1 MLHLLVILAIQPPLS
16 KLAMEVAAS
25 SPQSSTPSS
34 QSSPQPRETILQT
47 APSGWS
53 LYSTYCLGC
62 HSPGGSSPL
71 RMDTRA
77 AIARKAPTIAT
88 VLREHFMPPWLPTG
102 GGPFHHARMTDTERA
117 ALTAWATAGAT
128 DAPLTAP
135 EVTAVQASSGSPNSP
150 TSPGS
155 SAPPAPPTPPTA
167 PTSSQTSRPITTIP
181 IATGWTI
188 PADGIHMRTFAV
200 HSPALPERVHA
211 VRMTRSSA
219 AVERAMVSVDPSGNV
234 LRLDD
239 IDPGDGAH
247 TRGDGPVSSAGSFA
261 MLGADS
267 VWELPDQWS
276 IRPGPA
282 DLVVELHATGR
293 GVETPAVVQLSFDA
307 GAPADRLAEVFA
319 AGPLGAVRIERTD
332 RSIRTESAPLV
343 VDVEAGVLGL
353 RTDERCTSVRICA
366 VAPDGTERV
375 LLDIPAY
382 REGLDRS
389 YRFATP
395 ITLVRG
401 TNIRIDTVHSD
412 EVAANQ
418 SKPMAI
424 LWCARA
430 GIANAA
436 ERTTASLTPLEPI
449 APADLAGTASTD
461 GLTWFD
467 AVSAC
472 NARSAHD
479 GLTAAY
485 RMEHTQRAEGH
496 IVRAQVT
503 RIDGNGWRLPQASQV
518 IRDPK
523 APADQW
529 LWTEDPDG
537 LSAFTLVSPC
547 DLRRDALPP
556 SSRISGVLAAI
567 TRPVVAKPAK

>member
-1 MLHLLVILAIQPPLS
+1 MLHLSAILAAHAVLAHGAMDIATPP
-16 KLAMEVAAS
+16 
-25 SPQSSTPSS
+25 SP
-34 QSSPQPRETILQT
+34 L
-47 APSGWS
+47 PSGWS
-53 LYSTYCLGC
+53 LFSAHCLSC
-62 HSPGGSSPL
+62 HSQGGSSPL
-71 RMDTRA
+71 RLDTRA

-102 GGPFHHARMTDTERA
+102 GGPFYHVSMTDTERVA
-117 ALTAWATAGAT
+117 ITAWATAGAI
-128 DAPLTAP
+128 DAPFTASDA
-135 EVTAVQASSGSPNSP
+135 AVVRAS
-150 TSPGS
+150 
-155 SAPPAPPTPPTA
+155 PAPTEVPVSPVLPPLPQITA
-167 PTSSQTSRPITTIP
+167 STATIAL
-181 IATGWTI
+181 ATGWTI

-200 HSPALPERVHA
+200 HSPALPDRVHA
-211 VRMTRSSA
+211 VHMTRASA
-219 AVERAMVSVDPSGNV
+219 AVERAMVSIDPSGNV
-234 LRLDD
+234 LHLDH
-239 IDPGDGAH
+239 IDPGDGAN

-276 IRPGPA
+276 IRPGLG

-293 GVETPAVVQLSFDA
+293 GAETPAAVQLSFDA
-307 GAPADRLAEVFA
+307 GAPTDRLAEVFA

-353 RTDERCTSVRICA
+353 RTDERCTSVRVCA
-366 VAPDGTERV
+366 VAPDGVERV
-375 LLDIPAY
+375 LLEISTY

-395 ITLVRG
+395 IKLVHG

-412 EVAANQ
+412 EFAANQ
-418 SKPMAI
+418 SKPMVI
-424 LWCARA
+424 LWCARTDL
-430 GIANAA
+430 ANTF
-436 ERTTASLTPLEPI
+436 ERSVASLTPLEPI
-449 APADLAGTASTD
+449 TPGELVNPASVD

-472 NARSAHD
+472 NTRSAHD

-485 RMEHTQRAEGH
+485 RVERTQRADGH

-518 IRDPK
+518 TQDPNR
-523 APADQW
+523 PADQW
-529 LWTEDPDG
+529 LWTEDPSG
-537 LSAFTLVSPC
+537 LSAFTLVAPR

-556 SSRISGVLAAI
+556 SSRISGVLAVN
-567 TRPVVAKPAK
+567 TRPEVAKPAK

>member
-1 MLHLLVILAIQPPLS
+1 MLHLLVILAIQPA
-16 KLAMEVAAS
+16 LAHAATDVATPPSPS
-25 SPQSSTPSS
+25 SPPLS
-34 QSSPQPRETILQT
+34 QSSPQPPEASPQITL
-47 APSGWS
+47 SGWS

-62 HSPGGSSPL
+62 HSQGGSSPL

-102 GGPFHHARMTDTERA
+102 GGPFHHASMTDTERA

-128 DAPLTAP
+128 DAP
-135 EVTAVQASSGSPNSP
+135 
-150 TSPGS
+150 
-155 SAPPAPPTPPTA
+155 PTPPTPA
-167 PTSSQTSRPITTIP
+167 TSPQTSTPTSTIA
-181 IATGWTI
+181 IATGWAI
-188 PADGIHMRTFAV
+188 PADGIHMRTFVV

-211 VRMTRSSA
+211 VHMTRASA

-234 LRLDD
+234 LHLDD

-267 VWELPDQWS
+267 VWELPDHWS
-276 IRPGPA
+276 IRPGPG

-293 GVETPAVVQLSFDA
+293 GVETPAAMQLSFDA
-307 GAPADRLAEVFA
+307 GTSNDRLAEAFA
-319 AGPLGAVRIERTD
+319 AGPLGAVRIERTN

-353 RTDERCTSVRICA
+353 RTDERCTSVRVCA
-366 VAPDGTERV
+366 VAPDGVERV

-395 ITLVRG
+395 IELVRG

-418 SKPMAI
+418 SKPMVI
-424 LWCARA
+424 LWCARVET
-430 GIANAA
+430 ANAA

-449 APADLAGTASTD
+449 APADLPGTASAD

-467 AVSAC
+467 AVAAC
-472 NARSAHD
+472 NTRSAHD

-485 RMEHTQRAEGH
+485 RMEHTQRADGH
-496 IVRAQVT
+496 IVRARVS
-503 RIDGNGWRLPQASQV
+503 RIDGNGWRLPPASQV
-518 IRDPK
+518 TRDPN
-523 APADQW
+523 AAADRW

-537 LSAFTLVSPC
+537 LSAFTLVAPR

-567 TRPVVAKPAK
+567 ARPEVARPAK

>member
-1 MLHLLVILAIQPPLS
+1 MLHLLVILAIQPPLANT
-16 KLAMEVAAS
+16 AMDVAAS
-25 SPQSSTPSS
+25 SPQSSIPSL
-34 QSSPQPRETILQT
+34 QRSPQQGETVVQT

-62 HSPGGSSPL
+62 HSQGGSSPL

-77 AIARKAPTIAT
+77 VIARKAPTIAT
-88 VLREHFMPPWLPTG
+88 VLREHFMPPWLPTS
-102 GGPFHHARMTDTERA
+102 GGPFHHARMTDTERV
-117 ALTAWATAGAT
+117 ALTAWVTAGAT
-128 DAPLTAP
+128 DAPVAP
-135 EVTAVQASSGSPNSP
+135 LEVTAVQASPETTNSP

-155 SAPPAPPTPPTA
+155 SAPPAPPTA
-167 PTSSQTSRPITTIP
+167 PTSPHNSTPTTTIP
-181 IATGWTI
+181 IATGWAI

-211 VRMTRSSA
+211 VRMTRASA
-219 AVERAMVSVDPSGNV
+219 AVERAMVSVDPSGSV
-234 LRLDD
+234 LRLDN
-239 IDPGDGAH
+239 IDPGDGAQ
-247 TRGDGPVSSAGSFA
+247 TRGDGPVSSAGTFA
-261 MLGADS
+261 MLGTDS
-267 VWELPDQWS
+267 VWELPDHWS
-276 IRPGPA
+276 IRPGPG

-293 GVETPAVVQLSFDA
+293 GVERPAAVQLSFDA

-343 VDVEAGVLGL
+343 ADVEAGVLGL
-353 RTDERCTSVRICA
+353 RTDERCTSVRVCA
-366 VAPDGTERV
+366 LAPDGTERV

-395 ITLVRG
+395 IKLVRG
-401 TNIRIDTVHSD
+401 TNIRIDTVHGD
-412 EVAANQ
+412 VLAASQ
-418 SKPMAI
+418 SKPMVI
-424 LWCARA
+424 LWCARTGVADA
-430 GIANAA
+430 GARA
-436 ERTTASLTPLEPI
+436 TASLTSLAPI
-449 APADLAGTASTD
+449 TPADMAGTASTD

-472 NARSAHD
+472 NTRSARD
-479 GLTAAY
+479 GLSAAY
-485 RMEHTQRAEGH
+485 QVEHTQRADGH

-503 RIDGNGWRLPQASQV
+503 RVDGNGWRLPQASQV
-518 IRDPK
+518 TRDPK

>member
-1 MLHLLVILAIQPPLS
+1 MLHLLVILAIQPA
-16 KLAMEVAAS
+16 LADTATDVATPP
-25 SPQSSTPSS
+25 SPPSPPPS
-34 QSSPQPRETILQT
+34 QSSPQLLEASAQT
-47 APSGWS
+47 TPPGWS
-53 LYSTYCLGC
+53 LYSTHCLGC
-62 HSPGGSSPL
+62 HSQGGSSPL

-102 GGPFHHARMTDTERA
+102 GGPFHHASMTDTERA

-128 DAPLTAP
+128 DAPLNAP
-135 EVTAVQASSGSPNSP
+135 EATAVRASSEAPASP
-150 TSPGS
+150 TSPRTS
-155 SAPPAPPTPPTA
+155 TTTA
-167 PTSSQTSRPITTIP
+167 TIA
-181 IATGWTI
+181 IATGWAI
-188 PADGIHMRTFAV
+188 PADGIHMRTFAL

-211 VRMTRSSA
+211 VHMTRASA
-219 AVERAMVSVDPSGNV
+219 AVERAMVSVDPSGHV
-234 LRLDD
+234 LHLDD
-239 IDPGDGAH
+239 VDPGDGAH

-267 VWELPDQWS
+267 VWELPDHWS
-276 IRPGPA
+276 IRPGPG

-293 GVETPAVVQLSFDA
+293 GVETPAAVQLSFDA
-307 GAPADRLAEVFA
+307 GTPTDRLAEVFA

-353 RTDERCTSVRICA
+353 RTDERCTSVRVCA
-366 VAPDGTERV
+366 VAPDGVERV

-395 ITLVRG
+395 IELIRG
-401 TNIRIDTVHSD
+401 TNIRIDTIHSD

-418 SKPMAI
+418 SKPMVI
-424 LWCARA
+424 LWCARV

-449 APADLAGTASTD
+449 APADLAGTASSD
-461 GLTWFD
+461 GFTWFD

-472 NARSAHD
+472 NTRSARD

-485 RMEHTQRAEGH
+485 RMEHTQRTNGH

-518 IRDPK
+518 TRDPN
-523 APADQW
+523 AAADRW
-529 LWTEDPDG
+529 LWTEDPDV
-537 LSAFTLVSPC
+537 LSAFTLVAPR

-567 TRPVVAKPAK
+567 TRPEVAKPAK

>member
-1 MLHLLVILAIQPPLS
+1 MLYLLVILAIQVALAHTALDVATPPSPSSPPL
-16 KLAMEVAAS
+16 
-25 SPQSSTPSS
+25 S
-34 QSSPQPRETILQT
+34 QSSPQPPEASPQRT
-47 APSGWS
+47 PSGWS
-53 LYSTYCLGC
+53 LYSTHCLGC

-102 GGPFHHARMTDTERA
+102 GGPFHHASMTDTERA

-135 EVTAVQASSGSPNSP
+135 EATVSRASPEAP
-150 TSPGS
+150 TSL
-155 SAPPAPPTPPTA
+155 APSAPPTPPIS
-167 PTSSQTSRPITTIP
+167 PTSPQTSTSTSTIA
-181 IATGWTI
+181 IATGWAI
-188 PADGIHMRTFAV
+188 PADGIHMRTFVV

-211 VRMTRSSA
+211 VHMTRASA

-234 LRLDD
+234 LHLDD

-276 IRPGPA
+276 IRPGPG

-293 GVETPAVVQLSFDA
+293 GVETPAAVQLSFDS
-307 GAPADRLAEVFA
+307 GTPTDRLAEVFA

-353 RTDERCTSVRICA
+353 RTDERCTSIRVSA
-366 VAPDGTERV
+366 VAPDGVERV

-395 ITLVRG
+395 IELVRG

-418 SKPMAI
+418 SKPMVI

-436 ERTTASLTPLEPI
+436 ERTAVSLTPLEPI

-472 NARSAHD
+472 NTRSAHD

-485 RMEHTQRAEGH
+485 RMEHTQRADGH

-518 IRDPK
+518 TRDPN
-523 APADQW
+523 AAADRW

-537 LSAFTLVSPC
+537 LSAFTLVDPR

-567 TRPVVAKPAK
+567 TRPEVAKPAK

>member
-1 MLHLLVILAIQPPLS
+1 
-16 KLAMEVAAS
+16 
-25 SPQSSTPSS
+25 
-34 QSSPQPRETILQT
+34 
-47 APSGWS
+47 
-53 LYSTYCLGC
+53 
-62 HSPGGSSPL
+62 
-71 RMDTRA
+71 MDTRA
-77 AIARKAPTIAT
+77 AIARKAPTITT

-102 GGPFHHARMTDTERA
+102 GGPFHHASMTDTERA
-117 ALTAWATAGAT
+117 ALTAWAAAGAT
-128 DAPLTAP
+128 DAPLTAT
-135 EVTAVQASSGSPNSP
+135 EVTVSRASPEAPTSLAPSAPPTSP
-150 TSPGS
+150 TS
-155 SAPPAPPTPPTA
+155 A
-167 PTSSQTSRPITTIP
+167 TSPQTSTSTSTSTIS
-181 IATGWTI
+181 IATSWAV

-211 VRMTRSSA
+211 VHMTRASA

-234 LRLDD
+234 LHLDD

-267 VWELPDQWS
+267 VWELPDHWS
-276 IRPGPA
+276 IRPGTG

-293 GVETPAVVQLSFDA
+293 GVETPAAVQLSFDA
-307 GAPADRLAEVFA
+307 GAPTDRLAEVFA
-319 AGPLGAVRIERTD
+319 VGPLGAVRIERTD

-343 VDVEAGVLGL
+343 VDVEAGVLGM
-353 RTDERCTSVRICA
+353 RTDERCTSVRVCA
-366 VAPDGTERV
+366 VAPDGVERV

-382 REGLDRS
+382 RESLDRS

-395 ITLVRG
+395 IELVRG

-412 EVAANQ
+412 DLAANQ
-418 SKPMAI
+418 SKPMVI

-472 NARSAHD
+472 NFRSAHD

-485 RMEHTQRAEGH
+485 RMEHTQRADGH

-518 IRDPK
+518 TRDPN
-523 APADQW
+523 AAADRW

-537 LSAFTLVSPC
+537 LSAFTLVAPR

-567 TRPVVAKPAK
+567 ARPEVAKPAK

>member
-1 MLHLLVILAIQPPLS
+1 MLHLLAILAAHSVLAPGATDVAAPPVPSSAPSLPSLPSVPPPPL
-16 KLAMEVAAS
+16 AAS
-25 SPQSSTPSS
+25 PQT
-34 QSSPQPRETILQT
+34 TL
-47 APSGWS
+47 SGWPLFS
-53 LYSTYCLGC
+53 AHCLGC
-62 HSPGGSSPL
+62 HSQGGSAPL
-71 RMDTRA
+71 RLDSRA

-102 GGPFHHARMTDTERA
+102 GGPFHHVSMTDIERA
-117 ALTAWATAGAT
+117 ALTAWATAGAI
-128 DAPLTAP
+128 DAPLAAP
-135 EVTAVQASSGSPNSP
+135 EATAVRASSEAPASP
-150 TSPGS
+150 TSPRT
-155 SAPPAPPTPPTA
+155 ATPTA
-167 PTSSQTSRPITTIP
+167 TIA
-181 IATGWTI
+181 IATGWAV

-211 VRMTRSSA
+211 VHMTRASA

-234 LRLDD
+234 LHLDD
-239 IDPGDGAH
+239 VDPGDGAH

-267 VWELPDQWS
+267 VWELPDHWS
-276 IRPGPA
+276 IRPGPG

-293 GVETPAVVQLSFDA
+293 GVETPAAVQLSFDS
-307 GAPADRLAEVFA
+307 GTPTDRLAEVFA

-353 RTDERCTSVRICA
+353 RTDERCTSVRVCA
-366 VAPDGTERV
+366 VAPDGVERV

-395 ITLVRG
+395 IELVRG

-418 SKPMAI
+418 SKPMVI
-424 LWCARA
+424 LWCARVR
-430 GIANAA
+430 IANAA

-472 NARSAHD
+472 NARSARE

-485 RMEHTQRAEGH
+485 RMEHTQRTDGH

-503 RIDGNGWRLPQASQV
+503 RIDGNGWRLPSASQV
-518 IRDPK
+518 TRDPK
-523 APADQW
+523 AAADRW

-537 LSAFTLVSPC
+537 LSAFTLVAPR
-547 DLRRDALPP
+547 DLRRDVLPP

-567 TRPVVAKPAK
+567 TRPEVAKLAK

>member
-1 MLHLLVILAIQPPLS
+1 MLHLLVILAIQPPLANT
-16 KLAMEVAAS
+16 AMDVAAS
-25 SPQSSTPSS
+25 SPQSSIPSL
-34 QSSPQPRETILQT
+34 QRSPQQGETVVQT

-62 HSPGGSSPL
+62 HSQGGSSPL

-77 AIARKAPTIAT
+77 VIARKAPTIAT
-88 VLREHFMPPWLPTG
+88 VLREHFMPPWLPTS
-102 GGPFHHARMTDTERA
+102 GGPFHHARMTDTERV
-117 ALTAWATAGAT
+117 ALTAWVTTGAT
-128 DAPLTAP
+128 DAPVAP
-135 EVTAVQASSGSPNSP
+135 LEVTAVQASPETTNSP

-155 SAPPAPPTPPTA
+155 SAPPAPPTA
-167 PTSSQTSRPITTIP
+167 PTSPHNSTPTTTIP
-181 IATGWTI
+181 IATGWAI

-211 VRMTRSSA
+211 VRMTRASA
-219 AVERAMVSVDPSGNV
+219 AVERAMVSVDPSGSV
-234 LRLDD
+234 LRLDN
-239 IDPGDGAH
+239 IDPGDGAQ
-247 TRGDGPVSSAGSFA
+247 TRGDGPVSSAGTFA
-261 MLGADS
+261 MLGTDS
-267 VWELPDQWS
+267 VWELPDHWS
-276 IRPGPA
+276 IRPGPG

-293 GVETPAVVQLSFDA
+293 GVERPAAVQLSFDA

-343 VDVEAGVLGL
+343 ADVEAGVLGL
-353 RTDERCTSVRICA
+353 RTDERCTSVRVCA
-366 VAPDGTERV
+366 LAPDGTERV

-395 ITLVRG
+395 IKLVRG
-401 TNIRIDTVHSD
+401 TNIRIDTVHGD
-412 EVAANQ
+412 VLAASQ
-418 SKPMAI
+418 SKPMVI
-424 LWCARA
+424 LWCARTGVADA
-430 GIANAA
+430 GARA
-436 ERTTASLTPLEPI
+436 TASLTSLAPI
-449 APADLAGTASTD
+449 TPADMAGTASTD

-472 NARSAHD
+472 NTRSARD
-479 GLTAAY
+479 GLSAAY
-485 RMEHTQRAEGH
+485 QVEHTQRADGH

-503 RIDGNGWRLPQASQV
+503 RVDGNGWRLPQASQV
-518 IRDPK
+518 TRDPK

>member
-1 MLHLLVILAIQPPLS
+1 MLHLLVILAIQPA
-16 KLAMEVAAS
+16 LADTATDVATPPSPS
-25 SPQSSTPSS
+25 SPPPS
-34 QSSPQPRETILQT
+34 QSSPQPFEASLQT
-47 APSGWS
+47 TPPGWS
-53 LYSTYCLGC
+53 LYRTYCLGC

-88 VLREHFMPPWLPTG
+88 VLREHFMPPWLPTS
-102 GGPFHHARMTDTERA
+102 GGPFHHVSMTDIERA

-135 EVTAVQASSGSPNSP
+135 EVTAVRASSEAPASP
-150 TSPGS
+150 TSPR
-155 SAPPAPPTPPTA
+155 PATPTA
-167 PTSSQTSRPITTIP
+167 TIA
-181 IATGWTI
+181 IATGWAV

-211 VRMTRSSA
+211 VHMTRASA

-234 LRLDD
+234 LHLDD
-239 IDPGDGAH
+239 VDPGDGAH

-267 VWELPDQWS
+267 VWELPDHWS
-276 IRPGPA
+276 IRPSPG

-293 GVETPAVVQLSFDA
+293 GVETPAAVQLSFDA
-307 GAPADRLAEVFA
+307 GTPTDRLAEVFA

-353 RTDERCTSVRICA
+353 RTDERCTSVRVCA
-366 VAPDGTERV
+366 VAPDGVERV

-395 ITLVRG
+395 IELVRG

-418 SKPMAI
+418 SKPMVI

-467 AVSAC
+467 AVAAC
-472 NARSAHD
+472 NTRSARE

-485 RMEHTQRAEGH
+485 RMEHIQRTDGH

-518 IRDPK
+518 TRDPN
-523 APADQW
+523 AAADRW

-537 LSAFTLVSPC
+537 LSAFTLVAPR
-547 DLRRDALPP
+547 DLRRDVLPP

-567 TRPVVAKPAK
+567 TRPEVAKPAK

>member
-1 MLHLLVILAIQPPLS
+1 MLHLSAILAAHAVLAHGVVDVATSPSPL
-16 KLAMEVAAS
+16 
-25 SPQSSTPSS
+25 PS
-34 QSSPQPRETILQT
+34 
-47 APSGWS
+47 AWS
-53 LYSTYCLGC
+53 LFSAHCLSC
-62 HSPGGSSPL
+62 HSQGGSSPL
-71 RMDTRA
+71 RLDTRA

-88 VLREHFMPPWLPTG
+88 VLREHFMPPWLPAG
-102 GGPFHHARMTDTERA
+102 GGPFHHSSMTDTERA
-117 ALTAWATAGAT
+117 AITAWATAGAI

-135 EVTAVQASSGSPNSP
+135 DAAVVR
-150 TSPGS
+150 
-155 SAPPAPPTPPTA
+155 APPAPTEVPVSPVSPPLPQITA
-167 PTSSQTSRPITTIP
+167 STTAIAL
-181 IATGWTI
+181 ATGWTI

-200 HSPALPERVHA
+200 HSPALPDRVHA
-211 VRMTRSSA
+211 VRMTRDSA

-234 LRLDD
+234 LQLDN

-276 IRPGPA
+276 IRPGLG

-293 GVETPAVVQLSFDA
+293 GAETPAAVKLSFVA
-307 GAPADRLAEVFA
+307 GVPTDRLAEVFA

-353 RTDERCTSVRICA
+353 RTDERCTSVRVCA
-366 VAPDGTERV
+366 VAPDGVERV
-375 LLDIPAY
+375 LLEIPAY
-382 REGLDRS
+382 REGLDRA

-395 ITLVRG
+395 IELVRG

-412 EVAANQ
+412 VLAANQ

-424 LWCARA
+424 LWCARTGVADA
-430 GIANAA
+430 G
-436 ERTTASLTPLEPI
+436 ERTTAPLTPLAPI
-449 APADLAGTASTD
+449 TAADLAGTASTD

-472 NARSAHD
+472 NTRSAHD
-479 GLTAAY
+479 GLVAAY
-485 RMEHTQRAEGH
+485 RVQHTQRADGH

-503 RIDGNGWRLPQASQV
+503 RTDGNGWRLPQAAQV
-518 IRDPK
+518 TRDPST
-523 APADQW
+523 PADQW
-529 LWTEDPDG
+529 FWTEDSDG

-547 DLRRDALPP
+547 DLRRDTLPP
-556 SSRISGVLAAI
+556 SARISGVLAAI
-567 TRPVVAKPAK
+567 TRPVVANPAK

>member
-1 MLHLLVILAIQPPLS
+1 MLHLLVILAIQVALAHTALGVATPPSPSSPPL
-16 KLAMEVAAS
+16 
-25 SPQSSTPSS
+25 S
-34 QSSPQPRETILQT
+34 QSSPQPPEASPQT
-47 APSGWS
+47 TLSGWS
-53 LYSTYCLGC
+53 LYSTHCLGC

-102 GGPFHHARMTDTERA
+102 GGPFHHASMTDTERA

-128 DAPLTAP
+128 DAPLAAL
-135 EVTAVQASSGSPNSP
+135 EATAVRALSEAPTSP
-150 TSPGS
+150 TSPQIS
-155 SAPPAPPTPPTA
+155 TPPA
-167 PTSSQTSRPITTIP
+167 TIA
-181 IATGWTI
+181 IATGWAI
-188 PADGIHMRTFAV
+188 PADGIHMRTFVV

-211 VRMTRSSA
+211 VHMTRASA

-234 LRLDD
+234 LHLDD

-267 VWELPDQWS
+267 VWELPDHWS
-276 IRPGPA
+276 IRPGPG

-293 GVETPAVVQLSFDA
+293 GVETPAAVQLSFDA
-307 GAPADRLAEVFA
+307 GTPTDRLAEVFA

-353 RTDERCTSVRICA
+353 RTDERCTSVRVCA
-366 VAPDGTERV
+366 VAPNGVERV

-395 ITLVRG
+395 IELVRG
-401 TNIRIDTVHSD
+401 TNIRIDTVYSD
-412 EVAANQ
+412 EVAVNQ
-418 SKPMAI
+418 SKPMVI
-424 LWCARA
+424 LWCARV

-449 APADLAGTASTD
+449 APADLAGTASSN

-472 NARSAHD
+472 NARSARD
-479 GLTAAY
+479 GLMAAY
-485 RMEHTQRAEGH
+485 RIEHTQRADGH

-518 IRDPK
+518 TRDPN
-523 APADQW
+523 AAADRW

-537 LSAFTLVSPC
+537 LSAFTLVAPR
-547 DLRRDALPP
+547 DLRRDVLPP

-567 TRPVVAKPAK
+567 TRPEVAKPAK

>member
-1 MLHLLVILAIQPPLS
+1 MLHLLVILAIQPALADTATDVATPPLPP
-16 KLAMEVAAS
+16 
-25 SPQSSTPSS
+25 SPPPS
-34 QSSPQPRETILQT
+34 QSSPQLLEASAQT
-47 APSGWS
+47 TPSGWS
-53 LYSTYCLGC
+53 LYSTHCLGC

-102 GGPFHHARMTDTERA
+102 GGPFHHASMTDTERA
-117 ALTAWATAGAT
+117 ALSAWATAGAT

-135 EVTAVQASSGSPNSP
+135 EATAVRASSEAPASPASP
-150 TSPGS
+150 RTS
-155 SAPPAPPTPPTA
+155 TPTA
-167 PTSSQTSRPITTIP
+167 TIA
-181 IATGWTI
+181 IATGWAV

-211 VRMTRSSA
+211 VHMTRASA
-219 AVERAMVSVDPSGNV
+219 AVERAMVSLDPSGNV
-234 LRLDD
+234 LHLDD
-239 IDPGDGAH
+239 VDPGDGAH

-267 VWELPDQWS
+267 VWELPDHWS
-276 IRPGPA
+276 IRPGPG

-293 GVETPAVVQLSFDA
+293 GVETPAAVQLSFDA
-307 GAPADRLAEVFA
+307 GTPTDRLAEVFA

-353 RTDERCTSVRICA
+353 RTDERCTSVRVCA
-366 VAPDGTERV
+366 VAPDGVERV

-395 ITLVRG
+395 IELVRG

-418 SKPMAI
+418 SKPMVI
-424 LWCARA
+424 LWCARV

-449 APADLAGTASTD
+449 APADLAGTASSE

-472 NARSAHD
+472 NARSARD
-479 GLTAAY
+479 GLMAAY
-485 RMEHTQRAEGH
+485 RIEHTQRADGH

-518 IRDPK
+518 TRDPN
-523 APADQW
+523 AAADRW

-537 LSAFTLVSPC
+537 LSAFTLVDPR

-567 TRPVVAKPAK
+567 TRPEVAKPAK

>member
-1 MLHLLVILAIQPPLS
+1 MLYLLVILAIQVALAHTALDVATPPSPSSPPL
-16 KLAMEVAAS
+16 
-25 SPQSSTPSS
+25 S
-34 QSSPQPRETILQT
+34 QSSPQPPEASPQT
-47 APSGWS
+47 TLSGWS
-53 LYSTYCLGC
+53 LYSTHCLGC

-102 GGPFHHARMTDTERA
+102 GGPFHHASMTDTERA

-135 EVTAVQASSGSPNSP
+135 EATVSRASPEAP
-150 TSPGS
+150 TSL
-155 SAPPAPPTPPTA
+155 APSAPPTPPIS
-167 PTSSQTSRPITTIP
+167 PTSPQTSTSTSTIA
-181 IATGWTI
+181 IATGWAI
-188 PADGIHMRTFAV
+188 PADGIHMRTFVV

-211 VRMTRSSA
+211 VHMTRASA

-234 LRLDD
+234 LHLDD

-276 IRPGPA
+276 IRPGPG

-293 GVETPAVVQLSFDA
+293 GVETPAAVQLSFDS
-307 GAPADRLAEVFA
+307 GTPTDRLAEVFA

-353 RTDERCTSVRICA
+353 RTDERCTSIRVSA
-366 VAPDGTERV
+366 VAPDGVERV

-395 ITLVRG
+395 IELVRG

-418 SKPMAI
+418 SKPMVI
-424 LWCARA
+424 LWCARV

-436 ERTTASLTPLEPI
+436 ERTAVSLTPLEPI

-467 AVSAC
+467 AVAAC
-472 NARSAHD
+472 NTRSAHD

-485 RMEHTQRAEGH
+485 RMEHTQRADGH

-518 IRDPK
+518 TRDPN
-523 APADQW
+523 AAADRW

-537 LSAFTLVSPC
+537 LSAFTLVDPR

-567 TRPVVAKPAK
+567 TRPEVAKPAK

>member
-1 MLHLLVILAIQPPLS
+1 
-16 KLAMEVAAS
+16 
-25 SPQSSTPSS
+25 
-34 QSSPQPRETILQT
+34 
-47 APSGWS
+47 
-53 LYSTYCLGC
+53 
-62 HSPGGSSPL
+62 
-71 RMDTRA
+71 MDTRA

-102 GGPFHHARMTDTERA
+102 GGPFHHASMTDIERA
-117 ALTAWATAGAT
+117 ALIAWATAGAT
-128 DAPLTAP
+128 DAPLTTT
-135 EVTAVQASSGSPNSP
+135 EVTVSRASPEAP
-150 TSPGS
+150 TSLAP
-155 SAPPAPPTPPTA
+155 SAPPTSATSPQTST
-167 PTSSQTSRPITTIP
+167 PTSTIA
-181 IATGWTI
+181 IATGWAI

-211 VRMTRSSA
+211 VHMTRASA

-234 LRLDD
+234 LHLDD
-239 IDPGDGAH
+239 VDPGDGAH

-267 VWELPDQWS
+267 VWELPDHWS
-276 IRPGPA
+276 IRPGPG

-293 GVETPAVVQLSFDA
+293 GVETPAAVQLSFDA
-307 GAPADRLAEVFA
+307 GTPTDRLAEVFA

-353 RTDERCTSVRICA
+353 RTDERCTSVRVCA
-366 VAPDGTERV
+366 VAPDGVERV

-395 ITLVRG
+395 IELVRG

-412 EVAANQ
+412 EVAVNQ
-418 SKPMAI
+418 SKPMVI
-424 LWCARA
+424 LWCARV

-449 APADLAGTASTD
+449 APADLAGTASTE

-472 NARSAHD
+472 NARSARD
-479 GLTAAY
+479 GLMAAY
-485 RMEHTQRAEGH
+485 RIEHTQRADGH
-496 IVRAQVT
+496 IVRAQVA

-518 IRDPK
+518 TRDPN
-523 APADQW
+523 AAADRW

-537 LSAFTLVSPC
+537 LSAFTLVDPR

-567 TRPVVAKPAK
+567 TRPEVAKPAK

>member
-1 MLHLLVILAIQPPLS
+1 MLHLLVILAIQPA
-16 KLAMEVAAS
+16 LADTATDVATPP
-25 SPQSSTPSS
+25 SPPSPPPS
-34 QSSPQPRETILQT
+34 QSSPQLLEASAQT
-47 APSGWS
+47 TPPGWS
-53 LYSTYCLGC
+53 LYSTHCLGC
-62 HSPGGSSPL
+62 HSQGGSSPL

-102 GGPFHHARMTDTERA
+102 GGPFHHASMTDTERA

-128 DAPLTAP
+128 DAPLNAP
-135 EVTAVQASSGSPNSP
+135 EATAVRASSEAPASP
-150 TSPGS
+150 TSPRTS
-155 SAPPAPPTPPTA
+155 TTTA
-167 PTSSQTSRPITTIP
+167 TIA
-181 IATGWTI
+181 IATGWAI
-188 PADGIHMRTFAV
+188 PADGIHMRTFAL

-211 VRMTRSSA
+211 VHMTRASA
-219 AVERAMVSVDPSGNV
+219 AVERAMVSVDPSGHV
-234 LRLDD
+234 LHLDD
-239 IDPGDGAH
+239 VDPGDGAH

-267 VWELPDQWS
+267 VWELPDHWS
-276 IRPGPA
+276 IRPGPG

-293 GVETPAVVQLSFDA
+293 GVETPAAVQLSFDA
-307 GAPADRLAEVFA
+307 GTPTDRLAEVFA
-319 AGPLGAVRIERTD
+319 AGPLGAVRIERTN

-353 RTDERCTSVRICA
+353 RTDERCTSVRVCA
-366 VAPDGTERV
+366 VAPDGVERV

-395 ITLVRG
+395 IELIRG
-401 TNIRIDTVHSD
+401 TNIRIDTIHSD

-418 SKPMAI
+418 SKPMVI
-424 LWCARA
+424 LWCARV

-449 APADLAGTASTD
+449 APADLAGTASSD
-461 GLTWFD
+461 GFTWFD

-472 NARSAHD
+472 NTRSARD

-485 RMEHTQRAEGH
+485 RMEHTQRTNGH

-518 IRDPK
+518 TRDPN
-523 APADQW
+523 AAADRW
-529 LWTEDPDG
+529 LWTEDPDV
-537 LSAFTLVSPC
+537 LSAFTLVAPR

-567 TRPVVAKPAK
+567 TRPEVAKPAK

>member
-1 MLHLLVILAIQPPLS
+1 MLHLQAILAAHAVLAHGAIDVATPP
-16 KLAMEVAAS
+16 
-25 SPQSSTPSS
+25 SPLPS
-34 QSSPQPRETILQT
+34 
-47 APSGWS
+47 AWS
-53 LYSTYCLGC
+53 LFSAHCLGC

-77 AIARKAPTIAT
+77 AITRKAPTIAT
-88 VLREHFMPPWLPTG
+88 VLRERFMPPWLPTG
-102 GGPFHHARMTDTERA
+102 GGPFHHSSMTDTERA
-117 ALTAWATAGAT
+117 AITAWATAGAA

-135 EVTAVQASSGSPNSP
+135 DAAVVRA
-150 TSPGS
+150 S
-155 SAPPAPPTPPTA
+155 SAPTEVPVSPVSPPHPQITA
-167 PTSSQTSRPITTIP
+167 STTTIA
-181 IATGWTI
+181 IATGWAV

-200 HSPALPERVHA
+200 HSPALPDRVHA
-211 VRMTRSSA
+211 VHMRRASA
-219 AVERAMVSVDPSGNV
+219 AVERAMVSIDPSGSV
-234 LRLDD
+234 LQLDHT
-239 IDPGDGAH
+239 DPGDGAH

-261 MLGADS
+261 MLGTDS

-276 IRPGPA
+276 IRPGLG

-293 GVETPAVVQLSFDA
+293 GAETPAAVQLSFVA
-307 GAPADRLAEVFA
+307 GAPTDRLAEVFA
-319 AGPLGAVRIERTD
+319 AGPLGAIRIERTD

-343 VDVEAGVLGL
+343 VGVEAGALGL
-353 RTDERCTSVRICA
+353 RTDERCTSVRVCA
-366 VAPDGTERV
+366 VAPDGVERV

-395 ITLVRG
+395 IELVRG

-418 SKPMAI
+418 SKPMVI

-430 GIANAA
+430 GLANAF
-436 ERTTASLTPLEPI
+436 ERTAASLTPLEPI
-449 APADLAGTASTD
+449 TPAESANAAPAD

-472 NARSAHD
+472 NTRSAHD
-479 GLTAAY
+479 GLTTAY
-485 RMEHTQRAEGH
+485 RVEHTQRADGH

-518 IRDPK
+518 TQDPNR
-523 APADQW
+523 PADHW
-529 LWTEDPDG
+529 LWTEDPNG
-537 LSAFTLVSPC
+537 LSAFTLVAPR

-556 SSRISGVLAAI
+556 SSRISGVSAAI
-567 TRPVVAKPAK
+567 TRPVVAKPAN

>member
-1 MLHLLVILAIQPPLS
+1 MLHLLVILAIQPA
-16 KLAMEVAAS
+16 LADTATDVATPP
-25 SPQSSTPSS
+25 SPPSPPPS
-34 QSSPQPRETILQT
+34 QSSPQLLEASAQT
-47 APSGWS
+47 TPSGWS
-53 LYSTYCLGC
+53 LYSTHCLGC

-102 GGPFHHARMTDTERA
+102 GGPFHHASMTDTERA

-128 DAPLTAP
+128 DAPLNAP
-135 EVTAVQASSGSPNSP
+135 EATAVRASSEAPASP
-150 TSPGS
+150 TSPRTS
-155 SAPPAPPTPPTA
+155 TTTA
-167 PTSSQTSRPITTIP
+167 TIA
-181 IATGWTI
+181 IATGWAI
-188 PADGIHMRTFAV
+188 PADGIHMRTFAL

-211 VRMTRSSA
+211 VHMTRASA
-219 AVERAMVSVDPSGNV
+219 AVERAMVSVDPSGHV
-234 LRLDD
+234 LHLDD
-239 IDPGDGAH
+239 VDPGDGAH

-267 VWELPDQWS
+267 VWELPDHWS
-276 IRPGPA
+276 IRPGPG

-293 GVETPAVVQLSFDA
+293 GVETPAAVQLSFDA
-307 GAPADRLAEVFA
+307 GTPTDRLAEVFA

-353 RTDERCTSVRICA
+353 RTDERCTSVRVCA
-366 VAPDGTERV
+366 VAPDGVERV

-395 ITLVRG
+395 IELIRG
-401 TNIRIDTVHSD
+401 TNIRIDTIHSD

-418 SKPMAI
+418 SKPMVI
-424 LWCARA
+424 LWCARV

-449 APADLAGTASTD
+449 APADLAGTASSD
-461 GLTWFD
+461 GFTWFD

-472 NARSAHD
+472 NTRSARD

-485 RMEHTQRAEGH
+485 RMEHTQRTNGH

-518 IRDPK
+518 TRDPN
-523 APADQW
+523 AAADRW
-529 LWTEDPDG
+529 LWTEDPDV
-537 LSAFTLVSPC
+537 LSAFTLVAPR

-567 TRPVVAKPAK
+567 TRPEVAKPAK